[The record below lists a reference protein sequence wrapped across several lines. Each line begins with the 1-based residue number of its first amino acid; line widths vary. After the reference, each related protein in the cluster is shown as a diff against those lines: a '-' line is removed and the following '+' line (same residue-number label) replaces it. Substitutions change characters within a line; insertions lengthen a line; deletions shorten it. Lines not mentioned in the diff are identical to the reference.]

1 MPVTAVQKARQI
13 MGRSFVG
20 VEEVAQH
27 LSIRFRDDQ
36 LGHLAKVPF
45 SENTLNQCR
54 ETHVLAPGYPLSI
67 RELRQRLPSGLI
79 DPDQDPWYGKTAFA
93 VQERVGPRWYLM
105 RASILPESTDKTL
118 EEQKSLLENE
128 EVPHACELVYV
139 TILHYLV
146 NGIRLFDRGE
156 LVRCQDIVERYGN
169 LVNGGVMVGR
179 FDSEGLHVGCLWTR
193 YRLYYLGVESSRLVE
208 A

>member
-1 MPVTAVQKARQI
+1 MPVTAIQRARQI

-27 LSIRFRDDQ
+27 LGIRFLDDQ
-36 LGHLAKVPF
+36 LRHLAKVPF
-45 SENTLNQCR
+45 SENTLNKCR

-67 RELRQRLPSGLI
+67 RELRQRSPSGLI
-79 DPDQDPWYGKTAFA
+79 HPGENPWYGKMPFA
-93 VQERVGPRWYLM
+93 AQETVGLRWYLM

-118 EEQKSLLENE
+118 DEQESLLEHE
-128 EVPHACELVYV
+128 ETPRACELVYA

-146 NGIRLFDRGE
+146 SGIRLFDRGE
-156 LVRCQDIVERYGN
+156 LARCQDIVDRYGN

-179 FDSEGLHVGCLWTR
+179 FESEGLHISCLWTH
-193 YRLYYLGVESSRLVE
+193 YRLYYLGLASSRLVE